1 MASKKGGARRWA
13 GCAGLNDA
21 PLLPPLFT
29 DVEDTYTIT
38 LLLQVYLRLCLRAGI
53 RPLAI
58 HVDDLAANFQLI
70 VATIESRLPNVQR
83 SRVRAD
89 GPDRDQRAFLADGG
103 IIIDDQRFCVHGLL
117 LGQDPLHVYFHL
129 TEHLNAESS
138 GVCFR
143 IPLSSEAPQG
153 VERVE
158 LAGANP

>member
-1 MASKKGGARRWA
+1 M
-13 GCAGLNDA
+13 
-21 PLLPPLFT
+21 
-29 DVEDTYTIT
+29 EDTYTIT